1 MATLVHRIKINLLER
16 EYGGRERSHYTETLL
31 TVFSA
36 PHEKFDLRRKS
47 MLDRKES
54 KMLSTRRKSTGL
66 LAGIVSVAMLSV
78 GFAATGALSA
88 SADGGPSPQ
97 SAGNKQFAVSIWHRH
112 TASRNFRYFGYAAP
126 GSVPIPDNSVPDDG
140 CDLPSTGCRN
150 YLAN

>member
-1 MATLVHRIKINLLER
+1 
-16 EYGGRERSHYTETLL
+16 
-31 TVFSA
+31 
-36 PHEKFDLRRKS
+36 

-88 SADGGPSPQ
+88 SADGGPTPQ
-97 SAGNKQFAVSIWHRH
+97 SAGNKQFAVSIWHQH
-112 TASRNFRYFGYAAP
+112 TASRNSRYFGYAAP
-126 GSVPIPDNSVPDDG
+126 GSVLIPGNSVPDDS
-140 CDLPSTGCRN
+140 CDLPSTGCPN